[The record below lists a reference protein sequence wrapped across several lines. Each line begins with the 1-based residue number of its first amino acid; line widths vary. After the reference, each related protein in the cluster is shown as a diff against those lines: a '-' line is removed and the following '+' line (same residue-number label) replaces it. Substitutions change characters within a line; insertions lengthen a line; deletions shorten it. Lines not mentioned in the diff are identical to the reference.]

1 MNKEQ
6 DIKDAD
12 HIKTIVKLSIE
23 TDPEL
28 ADTVSD
34 YLVGVWDA
42 VVEFRVDK
50 SNAAIC
56 IHGFMHMVAF
66 TPEKL
71 EDLTHQVA
79 KFVDEMASIFQLP
92 LPRVSSEVIADQ
104 DWSTSWRDYF
114 KPFEIVPDLIVAPS
128 WDPCQA
134 GDHKKVIVL
143 DPGMAF
149 GTGHHATT
157 RLCLT
162 MISSSLKDYTACSLL
177 DVGTGTG
184 ILGMAAVLFGATPVV
199 GVDNDDEAV
208 RIAGINVQ
216 RNNLEQ
222 QMRVSNA
229 RLDHINQQFEV
240 VVANI
245 LHNIL
250 WDMVDSLE
258 RLTAQN
264 GTLILSG
271 LIHGDQTASIA
282 DRFTSRGFS
291 LMQEEQEKEWSALRF
306 IKK

>member
-42 VVEFRVDK
+42 AVEFQVDHT
-50 SNAAIC
+50 NEALC
-56 IHGFMHMVAF
+56 IHGFMHMVAL

-79 KFVDEMASIFQLP
+79 IFVDEMATIFQLP

-114 KPFEIVPDLIVAPS
+114 KPFEIVSGLIVAPS
-128 WDPCQA
+128 WEPSEAD
-134 GDHKKVIVL
+134 DHKKVIVL

-157 RLCLT
+157 RLCLK
-162 MISSSLKDYTACSLL
+162 MILSSLKDYTACSLL

-184 ILGMAAVLFGATPVV
+184 ILGMAAVLFGAKQVM

-208 RIAGINVQ
+208 MIAGINLQ

-222 QMRVSNA
+222 QMRVLNVS
-229 RLDHINQQFEV
+229 LDHINQQFEV

-250 WDMVDSLE
+250 WDMAARLE

-271 LIHGDQTASIA
+271 LIHGDQTTSIT

-291 LMQEEQEKEWSALRF
+291 LMQEEQEKEWCALRF
-306 IKK
+306 IKR

>member
-23 TDPEL
+23 TDPVL

-34 YLVGVWDA
+34 YLMGVWDA
-42 VVEFRVDK
+42 AVEFQVDHI
-50 SNAAIC
+50 NEALC

-71 EDLTHQVA
+71 EDLTRQVI
-79 KFVDEMASIFQLP
+79 KFVDEMATIFQLP
-92 LPRVSSEVIADQ
+92 LPRVSSEVVADQ
-104 DWSTSWRDYF
+104 DWSTSWKHYF
-114 KPFEIVPDLIVAPS
+114 RPFEIVSDLIVAPS
-128 WDPCQA
+128 WEPSQA
-134 GDHKKVIVL
+134 DDHKKVIVL

-157 RLCLT
+157 RLCLK
-162 MISSSLKDYTACSLL
+162 MIASTLKDYAACSLL

-184 ILGMAAVLFGATPVV
+184 ILGMAAVLFGAKQVM
-199 GVDNDDEAV
+199 GVDTDDEAV

-250 WDMVDSLE
+250 WDMAARLE
-258 RLTAQN
+258 RLTAPN

-271 LIHGDQTASIA
+271 LIHGDQTVSIA
-282 DRFTSRGFS
+282 DRFMSRGFS
-291 LMQEEQEKEWSALRF
+291 LMQEEQEKEWSVLRF
-306 IKK
+306 MKR